1 MIQLKNVVK
10 TFPAAGK
17 NKEITALKEI
27 SLEIEKGDIF
37 GIVGYSG
44 AGKSTLLRL
53 LNGLE
58 TPTRGT
64 VLVDGKESGILRLDQ
79 DQPTLTEIGIP
90 LTNNAGEHEIMLRMT
105 GSVLIDWF
113 RLTV

>member
-58 TPTRGT
+58 TPTSGT
-64 VLVDGKESGILRLDQ
+64 VLVDGKEISRLSERELRFARQ
-79 DQPTLTEIGIP
+79 KIGMIFLLNIWP
-90 LTNNAGEHEIMLRMT
+90 VRCYLICNRKQYLFSMEH
-105 GSVLIDWF
+105 
-113 RLTV
+113 